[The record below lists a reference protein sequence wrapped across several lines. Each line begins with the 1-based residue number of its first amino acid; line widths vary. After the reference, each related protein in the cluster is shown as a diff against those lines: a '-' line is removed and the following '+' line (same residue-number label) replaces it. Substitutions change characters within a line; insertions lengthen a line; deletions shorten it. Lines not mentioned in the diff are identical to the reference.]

1 MKSIAMLVLTGI
13 CLVTFAAPVL
23 APATRG
29 KPPANANHSIG
40 VIVDSVIVHEPTG
53 DTLAADRSSNSVVRF
68 ERRLDPDAACTSDV
82 GCDYGTSVPLIDS
95 VFVEKAGL
103 SVGTYEVRH
112 YYQFDRGFW
121 AIRCGT
127 VVVSDNTRGVVL
139 DCREH
144 TVRK

>member
-1 MKSIAMLVLTGI
+1 MKKFVMLVLTGI
-13 CLVTFAAPVL
+13 CLFIFAAPVP
-23 APATRG
+23 APAASG
-29 KPPANANHSIG
+29 KPPAEYSIG

-53 DTLAADRSSNSVVRF
+53 DTLAADMSSGSVVRF

-127 VVVSDNTRGVVL
+127 VVVSENTRGVVL